1 MATEY
6 VIRDGRR
13 IEVET
18 LPSRVAPKRRKRADQ
33 HIGCPAR
40 MAEACIAAGE
50 DQGAAGRR
58 NLAAP
63 AACRLPK

>member
-18 LPSRVAPKRRKRADQ
+18 LPSRVTPKRQTCR
-33 HIGCPAR
+33 PAYWLSR
-40 MAEACIAAGE
+40 
-50 DQGAAGRR
+50 
-58 NLAAP
+58 
-63 AACRLPK
+63 

>member
-18 LPSRVAPKRRKRADQ
+18 LESRVAPKKRRRVQ
-33 HIGCPAR
+33 IT
-40 MAEACIAAGE
+40 I
-50 DQGAAGRR
+50 
-58 NLAAP
+58 LAVP
-63 AACRLPK
+63 SNG